1 MENHQVKTL
10 AYFEMHLEEGK
21 SLFEDLTRK
30 IRSKKAINLE
40 SKLFFF
46 QVYLELLGKIHFKE
60 KTLRLT
66 HFSPFDLIFRSLKRI
81 HHIKLIEQKLTD
93 LQSTT
98 GEHYPAYGHEIGQQ
112 KKAIYTDVFD
122 TLVAAPL
129 KIWED
134 LYVTVFSYSKG
145 LTPLQL
151 NTASTQIINEETEFA
166 KFDLLQGSTPTA
178 LKNVYETLQKI
189 TQLENLRQQGRLNPV
204 FTDLVHEKIRILTES
219 NYAWYQNHLFFQ
231 HFIHFLSDTQYM
243 EKKHLLLAK
252 KVKKE
257 HKALTEQ
264 ALKLSTELFTH
275 IL

>member
-66 HFSPFDLIFRSLKRI
+66 HFNPFDLIFRSLKRI

-112 KKAIYTDVFD
+112 KKSIYTDVFD

-189 TQLENLRQQGRLNPV
+189 TQLETLRQQGRLNPV

-252 KVKKE
+252 QVKKE
-257 HKALTEQ
+257 HKTLTAQ
-264 ALKLSTELFTH
+264 ALKLSTELFTN